1 MEIIKIRSLFGF
13 EKRNNSSIFSSSLSS
28 SATSNVYVTSK
39 NVTEIPMVNANINY
53 IASRIAP
60 LKVKLYKREDEKIV
74 DVQDERTRLLNN
86 DCGGVISAY
95 NTKFNMIKDFLIQ
108 GRSHIYIDRKGL
120 KVDSLRYV
128 NPSDVMIMGNN
139 DPIFKEVQYSVMG
152 KPYNDFDFIT
162 LANTTDGVTFSGL
175 VNQNKTLLE
184 SAMYMLNNNKV
195 SAKNSNAP
203 KGIIESEIDL
213 SPEALEELKSTWR
226 KFVNNGTEQSFVLNQ
241 GLKFQSVGGNN
252 QQNQIVEQQTL
263 LDKQICALFG
273 TSIELINGTATEE
286 VEKAFIRSKLIP
298 LLDKLIEEYNR
309 VLLLESEKD
318 SMFFAFDLTEIS
330 KDASMKDRM
339 EGYKVALESNIMD
352 INTVRKL
359 ENLPIIPNLDGVLKM
374 NLSDV
379 LFNVNNGTSMILNLG
394 KTIDLDGN
402 IEEDTKS
409 KILQEQ
415 GGEHY
420 KYRVYKYR
428 V

>member
-53 IASRIAP
+53 IAGRIAP

-86 DCGGVISAY
+86 DCGGVISVY

-120 KVDSLRYV
+120 KVNSLRYV

-359 ENLPIIPNLDGVLKM
+359 ENLPTIPNLDGVLKM

>member
-53 IASRIAP
+53 IAGRIAP

-86 DCGGVISAY
+86 DCGGVISVY

-120 KVDSLRYV
+120 KVNSLRYV

-309 VLLLESEKD
+309 VFLLESEKD

-359 ENLPIIPNLDGVLKM
+359 ENLPTIPNLDGVLKM

>member
-1 MEIIKIRSLFGF
+1 MDIIKIRSLFGF

-53 IASRIAP
+53 IAGRIAP

-86 DCGGVISAY
+86 DCGGVISVY

-120 KVDSLRYV
+120 KVNSLRYV

-359 ENLPIIPNLDGVLKM
+359 ENLPTIPNLDGVLKM

>member
-1 MEIIKIRSLFGF
+1 MEIINIRSLFETK
-13 EKRNNSSIFSSSLSS
+13 EKREKPLLLSSIGSS
-28 SATSNVYVTSK
+28 TSNNVCVTSR
-39 NVTEIPMVNANINY
+39 NVTEIPMVNANISY
-53 IASRIAP
+53 IAGRIAS
-60 LKVKLYKREDEKIV
+60 LKVKLYKKEGEKIV
-74 DVQDERTRLLNN
+74 EVTDDVRTRLLNN

-95 NTKFNMIKDFLIQ
+95 NTKFNMIKDYLIQ
-108 GRSHIYIDRKGL
+108 GRAHIFIDRKGL
-120 KVDSLRYV
+120 KINSLRYV

-162 LANTTDGVTFSGL
+162 LANSTDGVTFSGL

-184 SAMYMLNNNKV
+184 STMYMLTNNKV

-203 KGIIESEIDL
+203 KGIVISDIPLGQEELD
-213 SPEALEELKSTWR
+213 ELKSNWR
-226 KFVNNGTEQSFVLNQ
+226 KFTNSGTEQSIVFNQ
-241 GLKFQSVGGNN
+241 GVSFQSVGGNN
-252 QQNQIVEQQTL
+252 QQNQIVEQQNL

-286 VEKAFIRSKLIP
+286 AEKAFIRAKLIP
-298 LLDKLIEEYNR
+298 LLDKIIEEYNR

-359 ENLPIIPNLDGVLKM
+359 ENLPTIPNLDGVLKM

-394 KTIDLDGN
+394 KTVDLDGN
-402 IEEDTKS
+402 IEDGTKS
-409 KILQEQ
+409 ETIQE
-415 GGEHY
+415 
-420 KYRVYKYR
+420 
-428 V
+428 

>member
-1 MEIIKIRSLFGF
+1 MK
-13 EKRNNSSIFSSSLSS
+13 
-28 SATSNVYVTSK
+28 
-39 NVTEIPMVNANINY
+39 
-53 IASRIAP
+53 
-60 LKVKLYKREDEKIV
+60 KIV

-86 DCGGVISAY
+86 DCGGVISVY

-120 KVDSLRYV
+120 KVNSLRYV

-359 ENLPIIPNLDGVLKM
+359 ENLPTIPNLDGVLKM